1 MLDRSTP
8 LEPKKILYFD
18 HKIFCKPQRFFYW
31 QIWSQTMNIT
41 QKIDEMIEERSLLK
55 HPFYQAWSDGKLT
68 KESLAGYSKEYFQL
82 VKEVPSFMAPIIQQA
97 PESVVKE
104 LVENQQEESDHIKP
118 WIAFAGELGI
128 SEEELL
134 SYSGLP
140 KTRKA
145 VSDLN
150 ELMDTFE
157 GGACAMYAFEKE
169 IPKISQTK
177 LDGLAEF
184 YGMTSDEATEYFKLH
199 TEADI
204 RHAASW
210 RNILEKSSTDY
221 DKLIEIAEKSISAQ
235 NLLLDSC
242 FEEYC

>member
-1 MLDRSTP
+1 
-8 LEPKKILYFD
+8 
-18 HKIFCKPQRFFYW
+18 
-31 QIWSQTMNIT
+31 MNII
-41 QKIDEMIEERSLLK
+41 QKIDEMLEERSLLK
-55 HPFYQAWSDGKLT
+55 HPFYQMWSDGKLT

-82 VKEVPSFMAPIIQQA
+82 VKAVPAFMTPIIEKA
-97 PESVVKE
+97 PDTVVGE

-128 SEEELL
+128 SEDELI
-134 SYSGLP
+134 SYSGTT
-140 KTRKA
+140 KTQKA

-150 ELMDTFE
+150 QLMVTFD
-157 GGACAMYAFEKE
+157 GGASAMYAFEKE

-184 YGMTSDEATEYFKLH
+184 YGMASNEATEYFKLH

-210 RNILEKSSTDY
+210 RNILEKSSIDY
-221 DKLIEIAEKSISAQ
+221 DKLVEIADKSISAQ

-242 FEEYC
+242 YEEYC

>member
-1 MLDRSTP
+1 
-8 LEPKKILYFD
+8 
-18 HKIFCKPQRFFYW
+18 
-31 QIWSQTMNIT
+31 MNII

-55 HPFYQAWSDGKLT
+55 HPFYQMWSDGKLT
-68 KESLAGYSKEYFQL
+68 QESLAGYSKEYFQL
-82 VKEVPSFMAPIIQQA
+82 VKAVPSFMTPII
-97 PESVVKE
+97 EKSSGSVVSE
-104 LVENQQEESDHIKP
+104 LVDNQQEESDHIKS
-118 WIAFAGELGI
+118 WISFAGELGI
-128 SEEELL
+128 SEEELT
-134 SYSGLP
+134 SYAGTA
-140 KTRKA
+140 KTQKA

-150 ELMDTFE
+150 QLMDTFD

-184 YGMTSDEATEYFKLH
+184 YGMTNNEATEYFKLH

-210 RNILEKSSTDY
+210 RNILEKSSVDTSN
-221 DKLIEIAEKSISAQ
+221 LIEIADKSISAQ

-242 FEEYC
+242 YEEYC

>member
-1 MLDRSTP
+1 
-8 LEPKKILYFD
+8 
-18 HKIFCKPQRFFYW
+18 
-31 QIWSQTMNIT
+31 MNII
-41 QKIDEMIEERSLLK
+41 QKIDEMLEERSLLK
-55 HPFYQAWSDGKLT
+55 HPFYQMWSDGKLT

-82 VKEVPSFMAPIIQQA
+82 VKAVPAFMTPIIEKA
-97 PESVVKE
+97 PDAVVGE

-128 SEEELL
+128 SEDELI
-134 SYSGLP
+134 SYSGTT
-140 KTRKA
+140 KTQKA

-150 ELMDTFE
+150 QLMVTFD
-157 GGACAMYAFEKE
+157 GGASAMYAFEKE

-184 YGMTSDEATEYFKLH
+184 YGMTSNEATEYFKLH

-210 RNILEKSSTDY
+210 RNILEKSSIDY
-221 DKLIEIAEKSISAQ
+221 DKLVEIADKSISAQ

-242 FEEYC
+242 YEEYC

>member
-1 MLDRSTP
+1 
-8 LEPKKILYFD
+8 
-18 HKIFCKPQRFFYW
+18 
-31 QIWSQTMNIT
+31 MNII
-41 QKIDEMIEERSLLK
+41 QKIDKMIEERSLLK
-55 HPFYQAWSDGKLT
+55 HPFYQMWSDGKLT
-68 KESLAGYSKEYFQL
+68 KESLTGYSKEYFQL
-82 VKEVPSFMAPIIQQA
+82 VKAVPSFMTPIIEKA
-97 PESVVKE
+97 PDTIVSE

-128 SEEELL
+128 FEDELV
-134 SYSGLP
+134 SYSGTA

-150 ELMDTFE
+150 ELMVTFD
-157 GGACAMYAFEKE
+157 GGASAMYAFEKE

-177 LDGLAEF
+177 LDGMAEF

-210 RNILEKSSTDY
+210 RSILEKSSIDY
-221 DKLIEIAEKSISAQ
+221 DKLVEIADKSISAQ

-242 FEEYC
+242 YEEYC

>member
-1 MLDRSTP
+1 
-8 LEPKKILYFD
+8 
-18 HKIFCKPQRFFYW
+18 
-31 QIWSQTMNIT
+31 MNII

-55 HPFYQAWSDGKLT
+55 HPFYQMWSDGKLT
-68 KESLAGYSKEYFQL
+68 QESLAGYSKEYFQL
-82 VKEVPSFMAPIIQQA
+82 VKAVPSFMTPIIEKA
-97 PESVVKE
+97 PDSVTGE

-128 SEEELL
+128 SEDELT
-134 SYSGLP
+134 SYSGTA
-140 KTRKA
+140 KTQKA

-150 ELMDTFE
+150 NLMDTFD

-184 YGMTSDEATEYFKLH
+184 YGMTNNEATEYFKLH

-210 RNILEKSSTDY
+210 RNILEQSSIDY
-221 DKLIEIAEKSISAQ
+221 GNLIEIADKSISAQ

-242 FEEYC
+242 YEEYC